1 MLPKKLVEWE
11 WVVEIKVKRTR
22 IKWLPE
28 KLEEKNLLKK
38 RNKNPSIVNPLMQLE
53 RISKLEKLLQK
64 INSKKLKEWNL
75 KLKSK
80 ELINN

>member
-1 MLPKKLVEWE
+1 MSICFRNKNKKMLPKRLVEWE
-11 WVVEIKVKRTR
+11 WVVEMKVKKTR

-53 RISKLEKLLQK
+53 KISK
-64 INSKKLKEWNL
+64 
-75 KLKSK
+75 
-80 ELINN
+80 